1 MNKDI
6 SMMKRT
12 VYFQLLNFIFLVLVL
27 GCNPEKELKD
37 TQEKP
42 NILWITCEDITPML
56 GTYEDPEALTPNLDR
71 LADQGIQF
79 NHAYSTAAVC
89 SPARSCLVT
98 GIYATSMGTQNLRSD
113 FDIPKN
119 IRTVPHILREHG
131 YYCSNNYKEDYNF
144 EDTTIWDESSHEA
157 HWRKRPEGKPFFSV
171 FNIETTHQSQ
181 IFGDD
186 QSFYEKYGKLLSDS
200 ERHNPDSVRLPSYY
214 LDSPEVRKLWARYY
228 DLVTIMD
235 HQVQDILDELAED
248 QLTENTIIF
257 FFSDHGTGMP
267 RAKRALYNSGV
278 QVPFIVYVPEKF
290 RSLSPYEMGTKVNE
304 IVSFIDFPPTV
315 LSIAG
320 IHAPDFMQ
328 GEAFMGDQHSPPRKY
343 AFASSDRVDEAFEL
357 SRTVKTEKYSYI
369 RNFLPQLPLIQPN
382 FYTDQSEI
390 MQELYRLKDTAEM
403 NEAQQSMW
411 LPKRYPEELYDLEAD
426 PDETINLA
434 LDPEYQVVL
443 EDLRQVLKGWI
454 LRIRDTGF
462 MPEGYMKKIAEGK
475 TVYEMRM
482 KEDLFPL
489 NRILELNDLILH
501 DPVDQ
506 QKLALSLN
514 DPQEL
519 IRYWAAISIQYLD
532 NPDVQTIEALEDR
545 LSDPSGYVRLAVS
558 DALCT
563 FDHCTPE
570 VQETILAGLQAADDA
585 EILMAAR
592 VFELHRK
599 QATGIEK
606 QVLALRDQLREKTRD
621 QWKGYDLYATWA
633 LNEAFKGE

>member
-1 MNKDI
+1 MN
-6 SMMKRT
+6 RT
-12 VYFQLLNFIFLVLVL
+12 VYFMLLNLILLILAL
-27 GCNPEKELKD
+27 GCNPEKRLKD
-37 TQEKP
+37 TPEKP

-56 GTYEDPEALTPNLDR
+56 GTYGDPEALTPNLDR

-79 NHAYSTAAVC
+79 NHAFSTAAVC

-98 GIYATSMGTQNLRSD
+98 GVYATSMGTQNLRSE
-113 FDIPKN
+113 FDIPVS
-119 IRTVPHILREHG
+119 IRTVPHILHDHG

-144 EDTTIWDESSHEA
+144 EDSTIWDESSHEA
-157 HWRKRPEGKPFFSV
+157 HWRKRPPGKPFFSV

-186 QSFYEKYGKLLSDS
+186 ESFEQKYGKLLSEV
-200 ERHNPDSVRLPSYY
+200 ERHNPDSIRLPSYY

-235 HQVQDILDELAED
+235 HQVQTILDELAED
-248 QLTENTIIF
+248 GLTENTIVF
-257 FFSDHGTGMP
+257 YFSDHGTGMP

-278 QVPFIVYVPEKF
+278 QVPFIVFIPEKL
-290 RSLSPYEMGTKVNE
+290 RALSPYQPGSKVNE

-320 IHAPDFMQ
+320 IGAPDYMQ
-328 GEAFMGDQHSPPRKY
+328 GEPFMGHQEGPPRKY

-357 SRTVKTEKYSYI
+357 SRTVKMEKYSYI
-369 RNFLPQLPLIQPN
+369 RNFLPQMPLIQPN

-390 MQELYRLKDTAEM
+390 MQELYRLKETADM
-403 NEAQQSMW
+403 TEAQQSMW
-411 LPKRYPEELYDLEAD
+411 LPNRLPEELYDLEVD
-426 PDETINLA
+426 PDETVNLA
-434 LDPEYQVVL
+434 LDPAYHDKLL
-443 EDLRQVLKGWI
+443 ELRQVLKDWI

-462 MPEGYMKKIAEGK
+462 MPEGYMKKIADGE

-482 KEDLFPL
+482 KEELFPL
-489 NRILELNDLILH
+489 NRILELNDKILEG
-501 DPVDQ
+501 PVDQ
-506 QKLALSLN
+506 QSLAGSLN

-519 IRYWAAISIQYLD
+519 IRYWAAVSIRYLD
-532 NPDVQTIEALEDR
+532 DPEVETIEALEDR
-545 LSDPSGYVRLAVS
+545 SSDPSGYVRLAVS
-558 DALCT
+558 DALCS
-563 FDHCTPE
+563 FNHCTRE
-570 VQETILAGLQAADDA
+570 VQETILKGLQSEDEA
-585 EILMAAR
+585 ELLMAAR

-599 QATGIEK
+599 QATAIEQGAK
-606 QVLALRDQLREKTRD
+606 TIRDQLREKTRD

>member
-1 MNKDI
+1 
-6 SMMKRT
+6 MMK
-12 VYFQLLNFIFLVLVL
+12 QIFSMAFWMIILFSCQIKV
-27 GCNPEKELKD
+27 EKSYPGE
-37 TQEKP
+37 EP

-56 GTYEDPEALTPNLDR
+56 GTYGDPEALTPNLDR
-71 LADQGIQF
+71 LADKGIQF

-98 GIYATSMGTQNLRSD
+98 GIFATSMGTQNLRSE
-113 FDIPKN
+113 FNIPKS

-200 ERHNPDSVRLPSYY
+200 ERHNPDSIRLPSYY
-214 LDSPEVRKLWARYY
+214 LDSPDVRKLWARYY

-235 HQVQDILDELAED
+235 QQVQDILDELEED
-248 QLTENTIIF
+248 GLTENTIVF

-290 RSLSPYEMGTKVNE
+290 RSLSPYQPGSKVNE

-315 LSIAG
+315 LSIGG
-320 IHAPDFMQ
+320 IEAPDYMQ
-328 GEAFMGDQHSPPRKY
+328 GEPFMGHQQTSSRKY
-343 AFASSDRVDEAFEL
+343 AFASSDRVDEAYEL
-357 SRTVKTEKYSYI
+357 SRTAKTGKYSYI
-369 RNFLPQLPLIQPN
+369 RNFLPHLPLIQPN

-390 MQELYRLKDTAEM
+390 MQELYRLKETAEM

-411 LPKRYPEELYDLEAD
+411 LPKRYPEELYDLAVD

-434 LDPEYQVVL
+434 QDPAYQDVL
-443 EDLRQVLKGWI
+443 LELRQVLKDWI
-454 LRIRDTGF
+454 LGIRDTGF
-462 MPEGYMKKIAEGK
+462 MPEGYMKKIAGVN

-482 KEDLFPL
+482 TEDLFPL
-489 NRILELNDLILH
+489 ARILELNDLILQET
-501 DPVDQ
+501 VDQ
-506 QKLALSLN
+506 QDLASWLN
-514 DPQEL
+514 DPHEL
-519 IRYWAAISIQYLD
+519 IRFWAAVSIRYLD
-532 NPDVQTIEALEDR
+532 DPDIETIQALEDR

-558 DALCT
+558 DALCS
-563 FDHCTPE
+563 FRYCTKG
-570 VQETILAGLQAADDA
+570 VQETILAGLESSD
-585 EILMAAR
+585 ENELLMAAR
-592 VFELHRK
+592 VFELHRT

-606 QVLALRDQLREKTRD
+606 QVLALRDQLREKTEAK
-621 QWKGYDLYATWA
+621 WKGYDLYATWA